1 MIGAAG
7 GRKLVTMALALIAVA
22 TLIPGSSDAANG
34 VVRSWYPA
42 LGDYGLADAI
52 ANVALFVPLGWA
64 LTVAGVRPRHAV
76 AVVLATTIT
85 VEFLQYTIVA
95 GRQASVWDVLAN
107 GVGGL
112 IGMVLPHLRSRIMG
126 SPPFALRAAA
136 LYGVAVVAGIAGG
149 VLLQAVPPPG
159 ALRWTNQDSHRPA
172 YMRFEGTINDV
183 RMNGRSV
190 PAEAWTEIPAGR
202 VTIDVDLASA
212 LPSPRLAEIIQFW
225 LPDGRGWGWVDQ
237 LGRDLRVFA
246 VSRSDAIRLRGHSLW
261 VREAMPSAAGEPVAL
276 HLELRRF
283 AHEVVVRNAQHE
295 VRFSQRISAGDG
307 WQLFAP
313 FARQRE
319 RWGGS
324 SLLQGLWMALL
335 LAPLGYAAAAR
346 SLRTVAGAGAG
357 VAVGLLLLPIA
368 LGCAWLPVWGW
379 CGVVGGI
386 LAGAGVGRAALRG
399 QAPDAIA

>member
-1 MIGAAG
+1 MISTAG
-7 GRKLVTMALALIAVA
+7 GRKLVTIALALIAVA

-64 LTVAGVRPRHAV
+64 LTLAGVRPRQAV

-107 GVGGL
+107 AVGGL
-112 IGMVLPHLRSRIMG
+112 IGMVLPHLSSRIVR
-126 SPPFALRAAA
+126 SPPFALGAATV
-136 LYGVAVVAGIAGG
+136 YGVAVVAGIAGG

-183 RMNGRSV
+183 RMNGTSV
-190 PAEAWTEIPAGR
+190 PAQAWTEIPAGR
-202 VTIDVDLASA
+202 VTIDVDLTSG

-225 LPDGRGWGWVDQ
+225 LPDGRGWAWVDQ
-237 LGRDLRVFA
+237 LGLDLRVHA
-246 VSRSDAIRLRGHSLW
+246 VSGSDARRLRGHSLW

-283 AHEVVVRNAQHE
+283 AHDVVVRNAQHE
-295 VRFSQRISAGDG
+295 VRFSQRISPGDG

-319 RWGGS
+319 RWGF
-324 SLLQGLWMALL
+324 LLQGLWMALL
-335 LAPLGYAAAAR
+335 LAPLGYAGAAR
-346 SLRTVAGAGAG
+346 SPRTLAGAGAG
-357 VAVGLLLLPIA
+357 MAVGLALLPIV
-368 LGCAWLPVWGW
+368 LGCVWLPVWGW
-379 CGVVGGI
+379 CGVVGGV
-386 LAGAGVGRAALRG
+386 LAGAWVGRAALRG

>member
-1 MIGAAG
+1 MIGTAD
-7 GRKLVTMALALIAVA
+7 GRKLVAIALALIAVA
-22 TLIPGSSDAANG
+22 TLIPESSDAANG
-34 VVRSWYPA
+34 VVRSWHPA

-112 IGMVLPHLRSRIMG
+112 IGMVLPHLHSRIMR
-126 SPPFALRAAA
+126 SPPIALRAAA
-136 LYGVAVVAGIAGG
+136 MYGVAVVAGIAVGA
-149 VLLQAVPPPG
+149 LLQAVPQPR
-159 ALRWTNQDSHRPA
+159 ALRWTNQDSHRTA
-172 YMRFEGTINDV
+172 FMRFEGTINDV
-183 RMNGRSV
+183 RMNGTSV
-190 PAEAWTEIPAGR
+190 PAQAWTEIPAGH
-202 VTIDVDLASA
+202 VTIDVDLASG

-237 LGRDLRVFA
+237 RGRDLHVHA
-246 VSRSDAIRLRGHSLW
+246 VSGSDAIRLRGHSLR

-283 AHEVVVRNAQHE
+283 AHEIVVRNAQHE
-295 VRFSQRISAGDG
+295 VRFSQRISPGDG

-313 FARQRE
+313 FALPRE
-319 RWGGS
+319 RWG
-324 SLLQGLWMALL
+324 SLFQGLWMALL
-335 LAPLGYAAAAR
+335 LAPLGYAAAAG
-346 SLRTVAGAGAG
+346 SLRAVAVAGAG
-357 VAVGLLLLPIA
+357 VAIGLLLLPIA
-368 LGCAWLPVWGW
+368 LGCAWLPVSGW
-379 CGVVGGI
+379 CGVVCGI
-386 LAGAGVGRAALRG
+386 LAGAWVGRAALRG
-399 QAPDAIA
+399 QAPDASA